1 MALPTIINQIVEP
14 LPLIELKNG
23 NWVLNEDTKRLV
35 FENSD
40 IRNMEVAILPITGIE
55 RGGKSFTLN
64 YFILF
69 LETNGY
75 EVDQHGL
82 KGFKWKGDTLP
93 QTEGVYVWPKP
104 FIKTIN
110 NKKIAIILMDTQ
122 VRKMNQNLVVIHILS
137 SDM

>member
-55 RGGKSFTLN
+55 RGGK
-64 YFILF
+64 
-69 LETNGY
+69 
-75 EVDQHGL
+75 
-82 KGFKWKGDTLP
+82 
-93 QTEGVYVWPKP
+93 
-104 FIKTIN
+104 
-110 NKKIAIILMDTQ
+110 
-122 VRKMNQNLVVIHILS
+122 
-137 SDM
+137 